1 MKVVSP
7 KYCRTAARLAKLL
20 ERQLAGRRYL
30 ILTDETVSDCCL
42 THLGEFMS
50 EFPPLDIVE
59 VDSGEACK
67 QYDVV
72 VELWRHLLELNI
84 TRFDVIICVGGG
96 SITDLGGF
104 IASTYKRGI
113 PFMYIPTT
121 LLAMT
126 DAAIGGKNGIDFQD
140 VKNAIGTINQPE
152 AIFMH
157 KPFLET
163 LPEVQFQSGMAEVI
177 KHGVIQGGQ
186 LWQLLKAESSSK
198 SSITDD
204 IVKLSIKTKIAIVGK
219 DLYEKDLRK
228 VLNFGHSIGHALES
242 WFLSKET
249 PLEHGLA
256 VAIGMLIESALAA
269 EMGLLNHADLLEI
282 RSVIIAYLGLDTLS
296 IPNWSEVR
304 PFLMNDKK
312 FSGDRMLFALPMGIG
327 KVAPSVIVEEELVEL
342 VYSKAAR

>member
-1 MKVVSP
+1 
-7 KYCRTAARLAKLL
+7 
-20 ERQLAGRRYL
+20 
-30 ILTDETVSDCCL
+30 
-42 THLGEFMS
+42 MS

-72 VELWRHLLELNI
+72 VELWKHLLELNI
-84 TRFDVIICVGGG
+84 TRVDVIICVGGG

-104 IASTYKRGI
+104 IAATYKRGI

-152 AIFMH
+152 AIFIH
-157 KPFLET
+157 KPFLQA

-186 LWQLLKAESSSK
+186 LWQRLKAESSSK
-198 SSITDD
+198 SDITDD
-204 IVKLSIKTKIAIVGK
+204 VLKMSIKTKIAIVGK

-249 PLEHGLA
+249 PLEHGFS
-256 VAIGMLIESALAA
+256 VAIGMLIESSLAA

-282 RSVIIAYLGLDTLS
+282 RSVIIAYLGIDTLS
-296 IPNWSEVR
+296 IPNWNEVR

-312 FSGDRMLFALPMGIG
+312 FSGGRMLFALPMGIG
-327 KVAPSVIVEEELVEL
+327 KVAPSVIVEEALVEW
-342 VYSKAAR
+342 VYSKAVI

>member
-1 MKVVSP
+1 
-7 KYCRTAARLAKLL
+7 LL

-42 THLGEFMS
+42 PHLSEFML
-50 EFPPLDIVE
+50 EFPPVDIIE

-67 QYDVV
+67 QYDVA
-72 VELWRHLLELNI
+72 VELWKHLLELNI
-84 TRFDVIICVGGG
+84 TRFDVIICLGGG

-113 PFMYIPTT
+113 PFMFIPTT

-152 AIFMH
+152 AIFIY
-157 KPFLET
+157 KPFLAT
-163 LPEVQFQSGMAEVI
+163 LPEAQFLSGMAEVI
-177 KHGVIQGGQ
+177 KHGVIQGGV

-204 IVKLSIKTKIAIVGK
+204 ILKLSIKTKIAIVGK
-219 DLYEKDLRK
+219 DFYEKDLRK

-242 WFLSKET
+242 CYLSKGM
-249 PLEHGLA
+249 PIEHGLA
-256 VAIGMLIESALAA
+256 VAKGMIIESALAA
-269 EMGLLNHADLLEI
+269 EMGHLNHSDLSEI
-282 RSVIIAYLGLDTLS
+282 HSVLTNYMGLGS
-296 IPNWSEVR
+296 FAIPNWTEIM
-304 PFLMNDKK
+304 PFLRNDKK
-312 FSGDRMLFALPMGIG
+312 FSHDKMLFALPMGIG
-327 KVAPSVIVEEELVEL
+327 KVAPSVAVEEELLEL
-342 VYSKAAR
+342 VYSNVVC

>member
-1 MKVVSP
+1 MKVISP
-7 KYCRTAARLAKLL
+7 KYCSTEARLGRMLKK
-20 ERQLAGRRYL
+20 QLAARRYL
-30 ILTDETVSDCCL
+30 ILTDETVSVACL
-42 THLGEFMS
+42 PCLSEFML
-50 EFPPLDIVE
+50 ECPPVDIIEVE
-59 VDSGEACK
+59 AGEACK
-67 QYDVV
+67 QYEVV
-72 VELWRHLLELNI
+72 VELWKHLLELNI
-84 TRFDVIICVGGG
+84 TRFDVIMCIGGG

-104 IASTYKRGI
+104 IASTFKRGI
-113 PFMYIPTT
+113 PFIYIPTT

-152 AIFMH
+152 AIFIH

-186 LWQLLKAESSSK
+186 LWQRLKAESSSK

-204 IVKLSIKTKIAIVGK
+204 ILKLSIKTKIAIVGK

-249 PLEHGLA
+249 PLEHGFA
-256 VAIGMLIESALAA
+256 VASGMLIESALAA

-282 RSVIIAYLGLDTLS
+282 RSVITTYMGLDTLS
-296 IPNWSEVR
+296 VPNWSEVR